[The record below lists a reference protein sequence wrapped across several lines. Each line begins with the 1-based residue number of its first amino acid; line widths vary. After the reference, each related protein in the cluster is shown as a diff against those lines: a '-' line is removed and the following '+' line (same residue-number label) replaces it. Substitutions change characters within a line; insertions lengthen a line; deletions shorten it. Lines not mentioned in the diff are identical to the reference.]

1 MGKYKKWISLISTTT
16 KTTKK
21 TTTNKLTKNNSQTSI
36 INKTITNKTITST
49 NNKTITSTNKIITM
63 LEMMEFKLKIWNS
76 QITKKQINQ
85 CNSTKCQNPQDKE
98 WTGIKWI
105 LTQWEIL
112 MKLMMKKE

>member
-21 TTTNKLTKNNSQTSI
+21 TTTNK
-36 INKTITNKTITST
+36 TITNKTITST
-49 NNKTITSTNKIITM
+49 NNKTITSTNKTITSTNKIITM

-85 CNSTKCQNPQDKE
+85 CNSMKCQNPQDKE

-105 LTQWEIL
+105 LTQ
-112 MKLMMKKE
+112 